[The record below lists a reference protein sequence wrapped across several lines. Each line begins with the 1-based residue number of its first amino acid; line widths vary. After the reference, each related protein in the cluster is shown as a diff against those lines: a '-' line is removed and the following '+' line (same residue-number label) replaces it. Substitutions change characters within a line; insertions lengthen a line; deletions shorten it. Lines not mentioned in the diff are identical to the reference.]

1 MGGDSAHE
9 LLAQLVEVCE
19 FIGERATQLAA
30 VDGIDASLRALLL
43 TRSVQYGR
51 AAAEIGPM
59 VHRETTMPAHRRRR
73 LTALAEAAA
82 ADDDAVV
89 ACWERAE
96 CVALMCFRD
105 AFDAGLPPPLA
116 ATVKKHFES
125 ALAGLDRLRAAPM
138 REAG

>member
-9 LLAQLVEVCE
+9 LLAQLVEACE
-19 FIGERATQLAA
+19 FISERASQLAA
-30 VDGIDASLRALLL
+30 VDGIDASLQALLH
-43 TRSVQYGR
+43 TRSVQYRR
-51 AAAEIGPM
+51 AAAEIGSM
-59 VHRETTMPAHRRRR
+59 VHREATMPAHRQRR

-82 ADDDAVV
+82 ADDDTVV

-105 AFDAGLPPPLA
+105 AFDAGLTPPLA

-125 ALAGLDRLRAAPM
+125 ALVGLERLSALPM